1 MRKVRRTRAKKL
13 IIVLAMVAGMVTV
26 GATYAVW
33 NAGLNIDANITT
45 GNMDIRF
52 RDQVREKYQASLV
65 DIRGV
70 EKAKVD
76 AEFVLEEEGEKMKV
90 SFKTGLPL
98 TNLMEG
104 DLIKIDFPL
113 AFAPDSTV
121 NMLAEREVDFR
132 KEGELVEMECDK
144 VMVLSGLDLYSTDVL
159 KENFKKQDLKFDLY
173 YTVNSENEPEKDEMT
188 GTILLKLRDES
199 IQSLQNLPQT
209 LSLKQS
215 DLQKLATLTEE
226 ERAEFQQDGI
236 VASYMCKLPFYVEQK
251 NVEGSST
258 EE

>member
-33 NAGLNIDANITT
+33 NAGLNIDAKITT

-98 TNLMEG
+98 ANLMRG
-104 DLIKIDFPL
+104 YLIKIELPL

-144 VMVLSGLDLYSTDVL
+144 VMVLSGLELYSTDVL
-159 KENFKKQDLKFDLY
+159 EENFTQDLKFDLY
-173 YTVNSENEPEKDEMT
+173 YTVNSENEPEKGEMT

-215 DLQKLATLTEE
+215 DLQKLTTLTEE

-251 NVEGSST
+251 NVEGSPT

>member
-132 KEGELVEMECDK
+132 KKGELVEMKCDK

-159 KENFKKQDLKFDLY
+159 EENFRQDLKFDLY
-173 YTVNSENEPEKDEMT
+173 YTVNSENEPEKGEIT

-199 IQSLQNLPQT
+199 IRALQNLPQT
-209 LSLKQS
+209 FTFKQS
-215 DLQKLATLTEE
+215 DLQQLTILTEE
-226 ERAEFQQDGI
+226 ERTEFQQDGI
-236 VASYMCKLPFYVEQK
+236 VASYMCELPFYVEQK
-251 NVEGSST
+251 NVEGSPT

>member
-33 NAGLNIDANITT
+33 NAGLNIDAKITT
-45 GNMDIRF
+45 GNMDILF
-52 RDQVREKYQASLV
+52 RDHVNEQYQASLV
-65 DIRGV
+65 DVRDR
-70 EKAKVD
+70 EKAKVN
-76 AEFVLEEEGEKMKV
+76 AEFVMEEDGKKMKI

-98 TNLMEG
+98 ANLMRG
-104 DLIKIDFPL
+104 HLIKIEFPL

-132 KEGELVEMECDK
+132 KEGELVEMKCDK
-144 VMVLSGLDLYSTDVL
+144 VMVLSGLELYSTDVL
-159 KENFKKQDLKFDLY
+159 EENFTQDLKFDLY
-173 YTVNSENEPEKDEMT
+173 YTVSSENESEKGEIT

-215 DLQKLATLTEE
+215 DLQKLTILTEE

-236 VASYMCKLPFYVEQK
+236 VASYICELPFYLEQK
-251 NVEGSST
+251 DAELFSI
-258 EE
+258 EK